1 MKKRILFVERQKFE
15 AVSIERVFAQVAKSL
30 RSELFDVEFQNLTS
44 GHGPLAVLKALFFFR
59 PKPADIYHITGDIHY
74 IALRL
79 PKHRTVLT
87 IHDLGF
93 LRMNT
98 GIRRFV
104 LKKMFLDLPVRA
116 ASYVTAISNATRDEV
131 ITNVPAAEH
140 KIWVIEN
147 PLIDGFVSTP
157 VKPFN
162 AECPVI
168 LQIGTTQNKNISNL
182 IEAVSELNCKLRI
195 IGPLSAN
202 IVRELA
208 EHRIVYENVASVDDV
223 QIVEEYRRA
232 DIVSFC
238 STHEGFGLPII
249 EAQAMRKAVV
259 TSNVA
264 PMNDVAGDGASLVD
278 PSDSASIRAAFFKLI
293 NNPEYRT
300 RLVDLGTENIKRF
313 DGKTIADQYCQLY
326 LRILNDNLAE

>member
-1 MKKRILFVERQKFE
+1 MKKKILFVERQKFG
-15 AVSIERVFAQVAKSL
+15 AVSIERVFAQVAQSL
-30 RSELFDVEFQNLTS
+30 PSDLFDVEFQNLNY
-44 GHGPLAVLKALFFFR
+44 GHGPLAALKALFFFR

-74 IALRL
+74 ITLRL
-79 PKHRTVLT
+79 PKLRTVLT

-104 LKKMFLDLPVRA
+104 LKKMFLDLPVRRA
-116 ASYVTAISNATRDEV
+116 GYVTAISYATRDEV
-131 ITNVPAAEH
+131 VTNVPAAEN

-195 IGPLSAN
+195 IGSLSAD
-202 IVRELA
+202 ILREL
-208 EHRIVYENVASVDDV
+208 EERRICYENVASVDDV
-223 QIVEEYRRA
+223 QIVEEYRNA
-232 DIVSFC
+232 DIVAFC
-238 STHEGFGLPII
+238 STYEGFGLPII

-259 TSNVA
+259 TSDLP
-264 PMNDVAGDGASLVD
+264 PMNDVAGRGAALIE
-278 PSDSASIRAAFFKLI
+278 PSDPTSIRSAFLKLI
-293 NNPEYRT
+293 NDAEYRN
-300 RLVDLGTENIKRF
+300 RLVDVGTENIKRF
-313 DGKTIADQYCQLY
+313 DPKTIADQYCQLY
-326 LRILNDNLAE
+326 LQILNDDLAD